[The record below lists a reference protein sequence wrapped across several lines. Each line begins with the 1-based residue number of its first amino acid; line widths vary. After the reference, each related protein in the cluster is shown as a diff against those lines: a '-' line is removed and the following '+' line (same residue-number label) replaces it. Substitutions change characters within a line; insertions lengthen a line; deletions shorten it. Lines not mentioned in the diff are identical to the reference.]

1 MPTISQAKVYAGFV
15 KKFAVKECLL
25 NVYLFGSTSQL
36 GHGHDLD
43 IIIEVPEPVFL
54 NFSGKCIGALDGYHP
69 IMKAMLPMASAY
81 WDYESPAIDR
91 LQNALAVVGITSED
105 ALCQL
110 RQCVPDSSVDML
122 CLPAGWKN
130 PGYADGLLAKAF
142 GFQKDP
148 NMLRNIT
155 ASAIVV

>member
-1 MPTISQAKVYAGFV
+1 MHTRIQAEQYAALIRR
-15 KKFAVKECLL
+15 FAIKERLL
-25 NVYLFGSTSQL
+25 KVYLFGSISHF
-36 GHGHDLD
+36 GYGHDLD
-43 IIIEVPEPVFL
+43 IIVEVPEPVFL
-54 NFSGKCIGALDGYHP
+54 DFASKCIGALDGYHP
-69 IMKAMLPMASAY
+69 IKKAMLPLASAY
-81 WDYESPAIDR
+81 WDYESPTLDR
-91 LQNALAVVGITSED
+91 FRNALSVVGITSED

-122 CLPAGWKN
+122 CLPAGWKD

-155 ASAIVV
+155 ASAIVA